1 LPPRPFFVHSR
12 SEANNDIDT
21 VMDTESLSGLF
32 WLSAGAIC
40 FLAGRVHGVLGLG
53 FPMLATPLLAI
64 AVDIRSAVLIT
75 LLPTI
80 AVNVISILRG
90 GRWSESIGR
99 HWPLVLMIPVGTLA
113 GTWLLVS
120 VDPGPFRLLL
130 AAIIVLHVVSERLRF
145 MHLGWVRE
153 YPRLGYLV
161 FGLAAGFAAGTVNVM
176 VPLLVIFAL
185 EVGMTPLVMVQVFN
199 LCFLV
204 GKSVQVAAF
213 TRVGAL
219 TGPLVLTA
227 LPLAAVSAGAL
238 LLGMRLRDRVD
249 GATYRRS
256 LRVVLLGMAVVLTVQ
271 FVSGLS
277 AGV

>member
-1 LPPRPFFVHSR
+1 
-12 SEANNDIDT
+12 
-21 VMDTESLSGLF
+21 MDPGFLTTLF
-32 WLSAGAIC
+32 WLSAGAI
-40 FLAGRVHGVLGLG
+40 FLLAGLVHGVLGLG

-64 AVDIRSAVLIT
+64 LVDIRGAVLIT

-80 AVNVISILRG
+80 TVNLISILRG

-99 HWPLVLMIPVGTLA
+99 HWPLVLMIPIGTLA

-130 AAIIVLHVVSERLRF
+130 AAIIVLHVVNERLRGIQ
-145 MHLGWVRE
+145 LDWVRDH
-153 YPRLGYLV
+153 PGVAYLI

-213 TRVGAL
+213 AQVGMLTGAL
-219 TGPLVLTA
+219 VLSTLPLVA
-227 LPLAAVSAGAL
+227 IAAAAL
-238 LLGMRLRDRVD
+238 LLGMRLRDRVGGD
-249 GATYRRS
+249 TYRRW
-256 LRVVLLGMAVVLTVQ
+256 LQKLLVGMAVVLVVQ
-271 FVSGLS
+271 FFSGLWS
-277 AGV
+277 G